1 MEKKNKI
8 SWIDDARKITSILI
22 VLMIAII
29 ILSQSFA
36 INNNLS
42 TIDILK
48 NIVNHNVVYLLL
60 LIYFV
65 SIKTYFG
72 KKNFNY
78 FNLILIAIYMITSIT
93 SLLNLFQSL
102 SLSSIISF
110 VLNITLLIYISHV
123 FLRNTRLWKELNLS
137 KSPFNELS
145 NDWLLSAAI
154 VLTVTKLAVTLIFTT
169 SIDGAF
175 LSFLDCIFGCF
186 FVRYIYL
193 YRDYLDMKKKD
204 INNKGNFDE
213 LRADI
218 KDTIDS
224 IKNKTDLDE
233 KFVEL
238 KDKATDY
245 IKEKKIDE
253 KIDSVKD
260 KIGDTVDDI
269 KEKTNEFIKDNKIDE
284 KIEKVKDNISD
295 TIEDIKDN
303 KTKKKRTTKKKE
315 VEK

>member
-8 SWIDDARKITSILI
+8 SWIDDARKITTILI
-22 VLMIAII
+22 VLMVAII

-42 TIDILK
+42 TLDILR

-78 FNLILIAIYMITSIT
+78 FSLILIAIYLITSIT
-93 SLLNLFQSL
+93 SLLNLIQSFSL
-102 SLSSIISF
+102 SAIISF
-110 VLNITLLIYISHV
+110 VLNITLFIYISHV

-175 LSFLDCIFGCF
+175 LSFLDCIFGCL

-193 YRDYLDMKKKD
+193 YRDYLDKKKID
-204 INNKGNFDE
+204 ANNEGDFSEYRE
-213 LRADI
+213 LLNEAAEIDLGETIDAI
-218 KDTIDS
+218 KDKVDDIGDS
-224 IKNKTDLDE
+224 VKDGVTQMLDKTD
-233 KFVEL
+233 
-238 KDKATDY
+238 
-245 IKEKKIDE
+245 IDE
-253 KIDSVKD
+253 KIIETKD
-260 KIGDTVDDI
+260 KVV
-269 KEKTNEFIKDNKIDE
+269 NKSYYSTQYLRWD
-284 KIEKVKDNISD
+284 S
-295 TIEDIKDN
+295 
-303 KTKKKRTTKKKE
+303 
-315 VEK
+315 

>member
-102 SLSSIISF
+102 SF
-110 VLNITLLIYISHV
+110 Y
-123 FLRNTRLWKELNLS
+123 
-137 KSPFNELS
+137 
-145 NDWLLSAAI
+145 
-154 VLTVTKLAVTLIFTT
+154 
-169 SIDGAF
+169 
-175 LSFLDCIFGCF
+175 
-186 FVRYIYL
+186 Y
-193 YRDYLDMKKKD
+193 
-204 INNKGNFDE
+204 
-213 LRADI
+213 
-218 KDTIDS
+218 
-224 IKNKTDLDE
+224 
-233 KFVEL
+233 
-238 KDKATDY
+238 
-245 IKEKKIDE
+245 
-253 KIDSVKD
+253 
-260 KIGDTVDDI
+260 
-269 KEKTNEFIKDNKIDE
+269 
-284 KIEKVKDNISD
+284 
-295 TIEDIKDN
+295 
-303 KTKKKRTTKKKE
+303 
-315 VEK
+315 

>member
-60 LIYFV
+60 LMYFV

-175 LSFLDCIFGCF
+175 LSFLDCIFESDITH
-186 FVRYIYL
+186 YIYL
-193 YRDYLDMKKKD
+193 YRDYLDKK
-204 INNKGNFDE
+204 
-213 LRADI
+213 R
-218 KDTIDS
+218 IDS
-224 IKNKTDLDE
+224 DNEGDFSEYKEKINDFVEENDLDE
-233 KFVEL
+233 TIDAI
-238 KDKATDY
+238 KDKVDD
-245 IKEKKIDE
+245 IG
-253 KIDSVKD
+253 DSVKD
-260 KIGDTVDDI
+260 GVTQILD
-269 KEKTNEFIKDNKIDE
+269 KTDIDE
-284 KIEKVKDNISD
+284 KLIETKDKVV
-295 TIEDIKDN
+295 N
-303 KTKKKRTTKKKE
+303 KITGKEEPPKKKKQTKKKKV
-315 VEK
+315 VE

>member
-193 YRDYLDMKKKD
+193 YRDYLDKK
-204 INNKGNFDE
+204 
-213 LRADI
+213 R
-218 KDTIDS
+218 IDS
-224 IKNKTDLDE
+224 DNEGDFSEYKEKINDFVEENDLDE
-233 KFVEL
+233 TIDAI
-238 KDKATDY
+238 KDKVDD
-245 IKEKKIDE
+245 IG
-253 KIDSVKD
+253 DSVKD
-260 KIGDTVDDI
+260 GVTQILD
-269 KEKTNEFIKDNKIDE
+269 KTDIDE
-284 KIEKVKDNISD
+284 KLIETKDKVV
-295 TIEDIKDN
+295 N
-303 KTKKKRTTKKKE
+303 KITGKEEPPKKKKQTKKKKV
-315 VEK
+315 VE